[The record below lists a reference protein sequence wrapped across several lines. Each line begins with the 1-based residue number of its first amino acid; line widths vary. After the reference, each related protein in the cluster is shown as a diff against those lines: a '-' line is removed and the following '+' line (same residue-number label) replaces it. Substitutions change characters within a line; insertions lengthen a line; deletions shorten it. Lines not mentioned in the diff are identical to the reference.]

1 MKPPRTP
8 RSGAPAAA
16 ISGHVRIIGGRWRG
30 SKLPVADQA
39 GLRPSSDR
47 VRETLFNWLMPHL
60 SGAVV
65 LDAFAGSGALG
76 LEAVSRGAARAV
88 LVERDPRVAS
98 VLQASVARLDGEG
111 QVRVVADDV
120 VRWLANAHAESFDLA
135 FLDPPFAA
143 SAWEPALAALA
154 PRLAPGAWVYLESP
168 VTLTP
173 AVPAGWVLHREGQT
187 REVRYALYHASAGQG
202 ADTLRG
208 DSNEPATA

>member
-30 SKLPVADQA
+30 SKLPVADLA

-47 VRETLFNWLMPHL
+47 VRETLFNWLMPQL
-60 SGAVV
+60 PGAVV

-88 LVERDPRVAS
+88 LVERDPQAARA
-98 VLQASVARLDGEG
+98 LQASAERLDDAG
-111 QVRVVADDV
+111 QVQVIADDV
-120 VRWLANAHAESFDLA
+120 VRWLAQAHSQSFDLV

-143 SAWEPALAALA
+143 SAWEPTLAALT

-168 VTLTP
+168 AQLEP
-173 AVPAGWVLHREGQT
+173 AVPPGWVLHREGRT
-187 REVRYALYHASAGQG
+187 REVRYALYLASAGQG